1 MKNSIQNIRLIA
13 TISAELHNSDIVW
26 PRYGSETIQQ
36 LAEKIVERLVEKG
49 LL

>member
-1 MKNSIQNIRLIA
+1 MKNSIQNIRLIE
-13 TISAELHNSDIVW
+13 TISAELQNSDIVW